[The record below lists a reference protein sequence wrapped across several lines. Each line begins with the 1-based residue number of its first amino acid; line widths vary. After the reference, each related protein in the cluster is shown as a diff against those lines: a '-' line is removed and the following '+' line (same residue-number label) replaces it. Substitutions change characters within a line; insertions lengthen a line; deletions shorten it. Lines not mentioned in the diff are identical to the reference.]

1 MTVDSWKQDPR
12 LKQMAP
18 EKLDYLTAF
27 ADQITRLPKEQILPA
42 FMSMQVDAAQK
53 GIRFSDSETELL
65 VSVLTSGMSPNE
77 KKKLETLRFIAKKLA
92 ARFFRPYLSF
102 GKITIFAV
110 QSNSCISSFTCSSGI
125 AMHPSVHVFC
135 GSMPCKKM
143 ADPLP
148 GTRSAVL

>member
-18 EKLDYLTAF
+18 KKLDYLTAF

-92 ARFFRPYLSF
+92 AR
-102 GKITIFAV
+102 
-110 QSNSCISSFTCSSGI
+110 SS
-125 AMHPSVHVFC
+125 
-135 GSMPCKKM
+135 
-143 ADPLP
+143 
-148 GTRSAVL
+148 